1 VVLFHFSQGMFEYIS
16 DIIPLIRFNIGISLI
31 YWVFSNI
38 IEQIVQLI

>member
-31 YWVFSNI
+31 FRLIFII